1 MNARPPCL
9 VSQDEARHQRE
20 ADDAEAA
27 WEYWREQADKEIQ
40 AKLPPSEPRDWFD
53 CVVPGGRCNWSAD
66 EILTEAINA
75 QHSPVLKVFF
85 ELMASD
91 AAKPLHAAL
100 REFWA
105 ETQGDAVAKHMQKAA
120 Q

>member
-27 WEYWREQADKEIQ
+27 WEYWRAQADKEIQ
-40 AKLPPSEPRDWFD
+40 AKLPPNRPSDWFD
-53 CVVPGGRCNWSAD
+53 CIVPGGRCNWSAD
-66 EILTEAINA
+66 EILTEAINDKHA
-75 QHSPVLKVFF
+75 PVLKVFL
-85 ELMASD
+85 ELMCS
-91 AAKPLHAAL
+91 AAAAPLHAAL
-100 REFWA
+100 TEFWT
-105 ETQGDAVAKHMQKAA
+105 ETQGDAVAAQLKKAA